1 MAHAHVENSVGELPQ
16 ESPRSFAQRV
26 VGAVRLQAGPWNE
39 IVADAGAFR
48 QAALVVLGA
57 ALAGAFAARA
67 NASTTAALQSAVSTL
82 STWPLFSLFLWALA
96 NWFGHPLRI
105 ATAFAVVGFA
115 MAPLALLALA
125 AAPLAPLQMVVRL
138 LALAL
143 FFAALVGGTRQA
155 LRVDSMRAAYL
166 CLLVGL
172 LTIFLSMLL
181 LFLVASGD

>member
-1 MAHAHVENSVGELPQ
+1 MAQAHVEDSVGALPQ
-16 ESPRSFAQRV
+16 ESCRSFGQRV

-39 IVADAGAFR
+39 IVADPAALR

-67 NASTTAALQSAVSTL
+67 TGSTTTALQSVVSTL

-96 NWFGHPLRI
+96 NWFGHRLRI
-105 ATAFAVVGFA
+105 ATAFTVVGFA

-125 AAPLAPLQMVVRL
+125 AAPLAPLQMLARL

-155 LRVDSMRAAYL
+155 LRVDSTRAAYL
-166 CLLVGL
+166 CLMVGL

-181 LFLVASGD
+181 LFFLASGD